1 MYLELSQYTAV
12 LIAQSDTIMGLDID
26 QHVM

>member
-1 MYLELSQYTAV
+1 MYLEPSQYTAV
-12 LIAQSDTIMGLDID
+12 LVAQSDTIIGLDID